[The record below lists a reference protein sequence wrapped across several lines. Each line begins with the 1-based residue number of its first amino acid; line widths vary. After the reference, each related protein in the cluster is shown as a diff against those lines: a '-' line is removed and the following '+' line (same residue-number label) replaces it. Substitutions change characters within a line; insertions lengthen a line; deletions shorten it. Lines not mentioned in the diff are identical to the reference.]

1 MTTNFGDVVPLL
13 GAIVGCHCSVVW
25 LGGRVTSNFEDVVPL
40 LDAMAGCHYNVLWW
54 VPLQGDIVVWYGG
67 GRVTTNFGGVD
78 VVPLL
83 GAIVGCHC
91 SVVWLGGRVTSNFED
106 VVPLL
111 DAMAGCHYNVL
122 WWVPL
127 QGDIVVWYGGG
138 RVTTNFGGVDVVPL
152 LGAIAGCHSSVLWL
166 GREGDD
172 QLWEKWTC
180 WVPLQGANLC
190 FMSSFYIQ
198 GHQFHPGTQENN
210 NEFCL
215 EFLADVTFF
224 SMY

>member
-1 MTTNFGDVVPLL
+1 MVPLL
-13 GAIVGCHCSVVW
+13 GAIVGCHCSVLW
-25 LGGRVTSNFEDVVPL
+25 LGGEGDEQLED
-40 LDAMAGCHYNVLWW
+40 
-54 VPLQGDIVVWYGG
+54 VPLQGAIVVW
-67 GRVTTNFGGVD
+67 
-78 VVPLL
+78 
-83 GAIVGCHC
+83 
-91 SVVWLGGRVTSNFED
+91 
-106 VVPLL
+106 
-111 DAMAGCHYNVL
+111 
-122 WWVPL
+122 
-127 QGDIVVWYGGG
+127 
-138 RVTTNFGGVDVVPL
+138 VTTNFGGVDVVPL

-172 QLWEKWTC
+172 QLWGKWAC

-224 SMY
+224 SMLITQKMFFLLSGVYAGIILYVIQDIYIYVCFIKYVERERERDRGREREMQHQKQM